1 MNLTLER
8 PTLALDA
15 GQVVSVDDA
24 AGRRIS
30 ARLGTVWITYEDSSR
45 DVILSPGE
53 SLILAKDG
61 RTVVQALQPAFVTL
75 Q

>member
-1 MNLTLER
+1 MNLNLDH

-15 GQVVSVDDA
+15 GQVLTLDDV
-24 AGRRIS
+24 AGKRIS
-30 ARLGTVWITYEDSSR
+30 ARLGSVWITYEGYLK

-61 RTVVQALQPAFVTL
+61 RTVVQALEPAFVTL

>member
-1 MNLTLER
+1 MNLILDR

-15 GQVVSVDDA
+15 GQVVSLDDA
-24 AGRRIS
+24 AGKRIS
-30 ARLGTVWITYEDSSR
+30 ARLGSVWITYEGFLK

-53 SLILAKDG
+53 SLILARDG
-61 RTVVQALQPAFVTL
+61 RTVVQALEPAFITL

>member
-1 MNLTLER
+1 MTLNLEH

-15 GQVVSVDDA
+15 GQVVSLDDI
-24 AGRRIS
+24 AGTLLS
-30 ARLGTVWITYEDSSR
+30 ARNGTLWVTCEDSNR

-53 SLILAKDG
+53 SVVVSRGG
-61 RTVVQALQPAFVTL
+61 RTVVQALEPAFLTL